1 MNNIEIKIPTDTW
14 LCLSIIAIAFTICF
28 ICVFKFKNR
37 DKLVANRRII
47 EYFPTFISTLGVLGT
62 FWGITKGLMAFEAT
76 NLDQSIP
83 GLLNGLKTAFF
94 TSLAGMI
101 GSMILSAFISR
112 KQDEKDGGISDINQA
127 ASEISESHE

>member
-83 GLLNGLKTAFF
+83 RSTQWLKN
-94 TSLAGMI
+94 SLFHI
-101 GSMILSAFISR
+101 TCRYDRLYDSISIY
-112 KQDEKDGGISDINQA
+112 K
-127 ASEISESHE
+127 SETRRERWWYL

>member
-62 FWGITKGLMAFEAT
+62 FWGIRYFLGYYKR
-76 NLDQSIP
+76 
-83 GLLNGLKTAFF
+83 LNGF
-94 TSLAGMI
+94 
-101 GSMILSAFISR
+101 
-112 KQDEKDGGISDINQA
+112 
-127 ASEISESHE
+127 